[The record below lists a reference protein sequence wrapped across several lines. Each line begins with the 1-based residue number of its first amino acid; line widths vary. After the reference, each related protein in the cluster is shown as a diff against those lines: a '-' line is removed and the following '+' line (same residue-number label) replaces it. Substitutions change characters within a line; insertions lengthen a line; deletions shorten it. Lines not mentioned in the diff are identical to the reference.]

1 MTLQSSPE
9 STSQTEQ
16 PIVVLDAN
24 MWIKESMLNSFA
36 AATLV
41 DFLAQSKGKM
51 LLPEIVEQELRHRI
65 LNEAR
70 SAAHKAVAEVGRF
83 NNLTGLEIAF
93 DPPSSEDIQ
102 TAIKFNLE
110 KLEPLLIRTDFT
122 FERARQALNRIYSKR
137 PPCGQNNEQFRDACI
152 WEDCVTYGK
161 DHKVFFV
168 SADTAFYDAK
178 KLENGLAKELQE
190 EINTAHADVR
200 IFPSIG
206 ELYKHLAPDA
216 PVRDMREIAQK
227 ITQELRRAIYECLSR
242 HGFSDAQLS
251 GQSISLKA
259 TRVATRQFGTF
270 TLVFAPSS
278 AIENNERLE
287 PTLTLEGTCSFDVP
301 SGNVHDVNLDREVVA
316 WTAPDGKPVQMT
328 VHHVRVLDAV
338 RVS

>member
-1 MTLQSSPE
+1 MTLLSNPE

-24 MWIKESMLNSFA
+24 VWIKESMLNSFA
-36 AATLV
+36 AASLV

-51 LLPEIVEQELRHRI
+51 LLPEIVEEELRRGI
-65 LNEAR
+65 SKEAR
-70 SAAHKAVAEVGRF
+70 SAADKAATEVGRF

-93 DPPSSEDIQ
+93 DPPSSEVIQ
-102 TAIKFNLE
+102 TAIKSNLR
-110 KLEPLLIRTDFT
+110 KLEPLLIRTEFT
-122 FERARQALNRIYSKR
+122 FERARQALNRIYLKR

-161 DHKVFFV
+161 DHRVLFV

-178 KLENGLAKELQE
+178 NLEKGLAKELQE
-190 EINTAHADVR
+190 EINATHADVQ
-200 IFPSIG
+200 IFSSIG
-206 ELYKHLAPDA
+206 ELYKYLAPDV

-227 ITQELRRAIYECLSR
+227 ITQELRRAIYESLSR

-259 TRVATRQFGTF
+259 TRVATRQFGAFTLTF
-270 TLVFAPSS
+270 TLSS
-278 AIENNERLE
+278 AIKDNERLE

-301 SGNVHDVNLDREVVA
+301 SGNVHNVGLDREVVA
-316 WTAPDGKPVQMT
+316 WTAPDGKPLQMT
-328 VHHVRVLDAV
+328 VHHVLVLDAV
-338 RVS
+338 HFS